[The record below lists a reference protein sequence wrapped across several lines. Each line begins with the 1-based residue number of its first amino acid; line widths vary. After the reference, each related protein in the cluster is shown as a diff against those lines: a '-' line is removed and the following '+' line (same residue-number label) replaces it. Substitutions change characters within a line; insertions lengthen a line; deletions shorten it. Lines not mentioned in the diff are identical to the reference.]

1 MTTVLYLGRDED
13 VVDGV
18 RRTAPQLDVRRADPG
33 AVADAPSADCVV
45 VTPDG
50 TGDESAIVAD
60 LRRVGYRGPV
70 VLFGSGTHEALAARV
85 DELGATTYVRRDVT
99 NGHEPW
105 LWLAETVE
113 RVTARPS
120 KRRETRLTLLDELA
134 RELMRV
140 EEYGAVAAT
149 VVEAI
154 ESALGVNAAVVE
166 PTTDDDSDGATVLAA
181 TTGFEPGLL
190 DDPAVAAAVA
200 SGSEECTPAGGPEVE
215 HPGLLAV
222 APIGDRGSLLVGGR
236 GDVAVEFELVRA
248 LAATAEVAF
257 DRAER
262 ETRLREERDRIASL
276 FENTSDA
283 IVDVENVD
291 GEPIVRAVNT
301 TFERVFGFTSEE
313 IVGANLD
320 EFIGPEE
327 DDTSATYRLYG
338 LAGGPFERE
347 VRRSTADDVRDFLLR
362 SVPFDREGTQRGYA
376 IYTDITE
383 RKRIERTLG
392 RLHETT
398 RDLIRAESRTEI
410 AEITVRAASDIL
422 GYPVTAVR
430 LYEPKSETL
439 RLAAVSE
446 ETVSVL
452 GERPADGPEVDL
464 AWEAFRV
471 GQPKVV
477 DDLSAHGITDVGID
491 RAMYLPLGD
500 GGLLTLG
507 SPEAE
512 SFDESDRRL
521 AQILAANVEV
531 ALSRAARVAVLR
543 DREDELA
550 RQNERLEA
558 FASVVSHDL
567 RNPLSVARGYLGLA
581 RDACLTDGEG
591 NGDDEGPAP
600 HFERVERAHERMNRL
615 ITDLLALARQ
625 GQTVGET
632 QELSIEEAADRAWAA
647 VETGTA
653 TLDVV
658 DERRV
663 DADGERLGTLFENLF
678 RNAVEHG
685 SPSSRSEA
693 DGTGAAV
700 HVRVGALDDG
710 FFVEDDGPGI
720 PESEREKVFERGYST
735 GDSGTGFGLS
745 IVRGIAEAH
754 GWTLDVTASESGG
767 ARFEVHGVDTA
778 ARERIE

>member
-1 MTTVLYLGRDED
+1 
-13 VVDGV
+13 
-18 RRTAPQLDVRRADPG
+18 
-33 AVADAPSADCVV
+33 
-45 VTPDG
+45 
-50 TGDESAIVAD
+50 
-60 LRRVGYRGPV
+60 
-70 VLFGSGTHEALAARV
+70 
-85 DELGATTYVRRDVT
+85 
-99 NGHEPW
+99 
-105 LWLAETVE
+105 
-113 RVTARPS
+113 
-120 KRRETRLTLLDELA
+120 
-134 RELMRV
+134 
-140 EEYGAVAAT
+140 
-149 VVEAI
+149 
-154 ESALGVNAAVVE
+154 
-166 PTTDDDSDGATVLAA
+166 
-181 TTGFEPGLL
+181 
-190 DDPAVAAAVA
+190 
-200 SGSEECTPAGGPEVE
+200 
-215 HPGLLAV
+215 
-222 APIGDRGSLLVGGR
+222 
-236 GDVAVEFELVRA
+236 VAVEFELVRA

-720 PESEREKVFERGYST
+720 PESERERVFERGYST

-767 ARFEVHGVDTA
+767 ARFEVHGVDTT

>member
-1 MTTVLYLGRDED
+1 MK
-13 VVDGV
+13 
-18 RRTAPQLDVRRADPG
+18 RADPG
-33 AVADAPSADCVV
+33 AVAGAPSADCVV
-45 VTPDG
+45 VTPDEA
-50 TGDESAIVAD
+50 GDESSVVAD

-70 VLFGSGTHEALAARV
+70 VLFGSGTHETLASRV

-105 LWLAETVE
+105 FRLAETVE
-113 RVTARPS
+113 RVTTTAS
-120 KRRETRLTLLDELA
+120 KRRETQLTLLHELA

-149 VVEAI
+149 VVESI
-154 ESALGVNAAVVE
+154 EDTLGADAAVVE
-166 PTTDDDSDGATVLAA
+166 STADGDGATVLAA
-181 TTGFEPGLL
+181 TTGFETELL
-190 DDPAVAAAVA
+190 DEPAIAAAVA
-200 SGSEECTPAGGPEVE
+200 AGTEEWTPAGGPEIERSGV
-215 HPGLLAV
+215 LAV
-222 APIGDRGSLLVGGR
+222 VPIGERGSLLVGGR
-236 GDVAVEFELVRA
+236 GGVAVEFELVRA
-248 LAATAEVAF
+248 LGATAEVAF

-262 ETRLREERDRIASL
+262 EARIREERDRIASL

-301 TFERVFGFTSEE
+301 TFERVFGFTSDEV
-313 IVGANLD
+313 VGSNLD
-320 EFIGPEE
+320 EFIGPEQ
-327 DDTSATYRLYG
+327 DDTSAAYRLYG

-362 SVPFDREGTQRGYA
+362 SVPFDREGTDRGYA

-398 RDLIRAESRTEI
+398 RDLIRAESRMEI
-410 AEITVRAASDIL
+410 AEITVRAANDIL

-446 ETVSVL
+446 ETESVL
-452 GERPADGPEVDL
+452 GERPTDGPEVDM

-471 GQPKVV
+471 GQSKVV
-477 DDLSAHGITDVGID
+477 DDLSAHGVTDVGID

-507 SPEAE
+507 STEAE
-512 SFDESDRRL
+512 GFDESDRRL

-581 RDACLTDGEG
+581 RDACPA
-591 NGDDEGPAP
+591 NGDDEDPAP

-625 GQTVGET
+625 GQTVGTT
-632 QELSIEEAADRAWAA
+632 QELSLEEAADRAWTA

-658 DERRV
+658 DDRRI

-685 SPSSRSEA
+685 SASSRPEA
-693 DGTGAAV
+693 GDSVEDGSTDPADGDGTGAVA
-700 HVRVGALDDG
+700 HVRVGPLDDG

-754 GWTLDVTASESGG
+754 GWALDVTASDSGG
-767 ARFEVHGVDTA
+767 ARFEVRGVDTA

>member
-18 RRTAPQLDVRRADPG
+18 RRAAPRIDVERADPG

-50 TGDESAIVAD
+50 VGDESSEVAD
-60 LRRVGYRGPV
+60 LRRAGYRGPV
-70 VLFGSGTHEALAARV
+70 VLFGSGTHERLASRA
-85 DELGATTYVRRDVT
+85 DELNATTYVRRDVA

-105 LWLAETVE
+105 LRLAETVE
-113 RVTARPS
+113 RVATTAS
-120 KRRETRLTLLDELA
+120 KRRETQLTLLHELA

-149 VVEAI
+149 VVESI
-154 ESALGVNAAVVE
+154 EHALGVDAAVVE
-166 PTTDDDSDGATVLAA
+166 STADDDGDGATVLAA
-181 TTGFEPGLL
+181 TAGFETGSL

-200 SGSEECTPAGGPEVE
+200 AGTEERTPAGGPEVE
-215 HPGLLAV
+215 HPGVMAV
-222 APIGDRGSLLVGGR
+222 APIGERGSLLVGGR
-236 GDVAVEFELVRA
+236 GGEVVEFELVRA

-257 DRAER
+257 ERAVR
-262 ETRLREERDRIASL
+262 EARLREERDRIASL

-291 GEPIVRAVNT
+291 GEPIVRSVNA

-320 EFIGPEE
+320 EFIAPDE
-327 DDTSATYRLYG
+327 DGTSAASRMYG

-347 VRRSTADDVRDFLLR
+347 VRRSTADGVRDFLLR
-362 SVPFDREGTQRGYA
+362 SVPFDREGTERGYA

-383 RKRIERTLG
+383 RKQIERTLG

-410 AEITVRAASDIL
+410 AEITVRAANDIL

-430 LYEPKSETL
+430 LYEPKRETL

-446 ETVSVL
+446 ETESVL

-477 DDLSAHGITDVGID
+477 DDLSAHGVTDVGIE

-507 SPEAE
+507 STEAE
-512 SFDESDRRL
+512 RFDESDRRL
-521 AQILAANVEV
+521 AQILASNVEV

-581 RDACLTDGEG
+581 RDACLAD
-591 NGDDEGPAP
+591 GDDGDPDP
-600 HFERVERAHERMNRL
+600 HFERIERAHERMNRL

-625 GQTVGET
+625 GQTVGTT
-632 QELSIEEAADRAWAA
+632 QELSLGEAADQAWTA

-658 DERRV
+658 DDRRI

-678 RNAVEHG
+678 RNSVEHG
-685 SPSSRSEA
+685 S
-693 DGTGAAV
+693 TGAADSEGNGAVV
-700 HVRVGALDDG
+700 HVRVGPLDDG

-720 PESEREKVFERGYST
+720 PEREREKVFERGYST

>member
-18 RRTAPQLDVRRADPG
+18 RRAAPQFGVERADPG
-33 AVADAPSADCVV
+33 AVTDASSADCVV

-50 TGDESAIVAD
+50 VDDGSSVVAD
-60 LRRVGYRGPV
+60 LRRVGYRGPI
-70 VLFGSGTHEALAARV
+70 VLFGSGTHEALASRV
-85 DELGATTYVRRDVT
+85 DQLGATTYVRRDVT

-105 LWLAETVE
+105 LRLAETVE
-113 RVTARPS
+113 RVTTTASR
-120 KRRETRLTLLDELA
+120 RRETQLTLVHELA

-140 EEYGAVAAT
+140 EEYGAVAVT
-149 VVEAI
+149 IVESI
-154 ESALGVNAAVVE
+154 EDALDVDAAVVE
-166 PTTDDDSDGATVLAA
+166 PTDDGTTVLAA
-181 TTGFEPGLL
+181 TTGFETGYL

-200 SGSEECTPAGGPEVE
+200 AGTEECAPAGGPEIE
-215 HPGLLAV
+215 HPGVMAV
-222 APIGDRGSLLVGGR
+222 APIGERGSLLVGGR
-236 GDVAVEFELVRA
+236 GGGAVEFDLVRA

-257 DRAER
+257 DRVER
-262 ETRLREERDRIASL
+262 EARIREERDRIASL

-320 EFIGPEE
+320 EFIRPDG
-327 DDTSATYRLYG
+327 DDTSAAGRMYG

-347 VRRSTADDVRDFLLR
+347 VRRSTADGVRDFLLR
-362 SVPFDREGTQRGYA
+362 SVPFDREGTERGYA

-410 AEITVRAASDIL
+410 AEITVRTANDIL

-430 LYEPKSETL
+430 LYEPKRETL

-446 ETVSVL
+446 ETESVL

-471 GQPKVV
+471 GQSKVV
-477 DDLSAHGITDVGID
+477 EDLSAHGVTDVGID

-507 SPEAE
+507 SPESE
-512 SFDESDRRL
+512 RFDESDRRL

-543 DREDELA
+543 DRENELA

-581 RDACLTDGEG
+581 RDACPTDGDG
-591 NGDDEGPAP
+591 GDPTP

-625 GQTVGET
+625 GQTVGTT
-632 QELSIEEAADRAWAA
+632 QELSLEAAANRAWTG

-658 DERRV
+658 DDRRI
-663 DADGERLGTLFENLF
+663 DADGERLGTLFENRF
-678 RNAVEHG
+678 GNAVEHG
-685 SPSSRSEA
+685 STDPANGS
-693 DGTGAAV
+693 DAA

-735 GDSGTGFGLS
+735 SDGGTGFGLS

-767 ARFEVHGVDTA
+767 ARFEVRGVDDA